1 MKELRAKLWKIR
13 EALNEGR
20 ITGEEVIR
28 VLFGTN
34 GGNIDLSFLDFSDR
48 KGHVFIN
55 NMKVNGMLDQSNQ
68 KVSDN
73 LYQSNQNVEGDLYQA
88 NQYLVKGKIYND
100 K

>member
-1 MKELRAKLWKIR
+1 MKELRAMLWKIR

-20 ITGEEVIR
+20 ITREEAIR

-34 GGNIDLSFLDFSDR
+34 SGNIDLSWLDFRDE

-55 NMKVNGMLDQSNQ
+55 NMRVNGMLDQSNQ
-68 KVSDN
+68 MVSDN
-73 LYQSNQNVEGDLYQA
+73 LYQSNQNVKGDLYQA

>member
-1 MKELRAKLWKIR
+1 MKETRAKLWKIR
-13 EALNEGR
+13 EALNDGS
-20 ITGEEVIR
+20 ITREEVIR

-34 GGNIDLSFLDFSDR
+34 GGNIDLSWLDFSDQ

-55 NMKVNGMLDQSNQ
+55 NMRVNGILDQTNQ

-73 LYQSNQNVEGDLYQA
+73 LYQSNQNVAGDLYQA
-88 NQYLVKGKIYND
+88 NQYLVKGKTYDD